1 MLRSLT
7 SGVSG
12 VRSHQIML
20 DVVGNNIANVNTTG
34 FKKSAVTFQDLLYET
49 SRGATAPQADMGGIN
64 PMQIGLGTTVAAIET
79 IHSQGPLQYTGNR
92 TDIAVQGDGYFVL
105 NDGTR
110 NVYSRAGNFVLDGNG
125 NIVQSGTGYTLMGY
139 ELTVDPDNPSRYI
152 RGTRLVSLN
161 IPVGQKLS
169 AKETEVLGLQCN
181 LDSRV
186 NTYLPMGLTNSNFS
200 TIANIGGQNYEISI
214 AEGSGNNLLS
224 ISIGGTAYG
233 LTLDGINTTTG
244 LPELS
249 SAPVTL
255 GNYTY
260 TLQFDDDTGELQLMD
275 SSNNNNVVWSQQIS
289 GMMDYEVI
297 YFKDSN
303 NSLRPYLAEFTDK
316 GDGNMVLTVWGQD
329 NSNAWTSFVEEIPIN
344 ADGAFV
350 IPAAGQIITGLAG
363 NVWVKLNSTEDGKGL
378 SISSSNDGGSTY
390 EVAVTLNQH
399 TSSIHS
405 TKVDIYDSLGN
416 PHTIEVAF
424 EKIGANEW
432 RWRAW
437 LPSEAGIQLS
447 NNTGTIQFSSDGK
460 LVAGGTAT
468 VDLGFSL
475 LGAEDATVKF
485 DFSGESFGKSPI
497 DGVTQFGSSFTTK
510 AYYQDGYPMGVL
522 QDFSIASDG
531 VIVGVYSNGRT
542 NALYSTSL
550 AVFSNPSGLE
560 KIGMTAFVPT
570 ANSGL
575 PQLVVPGEGGA
586 GTLAGGNL
594 EMANVDL
601 AEEFTRLII
610 AQRGFQASARV
621 ITTSDQVLDELIN
634 LKR

>member
-169 AKETEVLGLQCN
+169 AKGTEVLGLQCN

-200 TIANIGGQNYEISI
+200 TIANIGGQNYKISI
-214 AEGSGNNLLS
+214 AEGNGNNLLS
-224 ISIGGTAYG
+224 VSIGGTAYDLQLG
-233 LTLDGINTTTG
+233 GINTTTG
-244 LPELS
+244 LPKLQDVS
-249 SAPVTL
+249 GVL
-255 GNYTY
+255 GN
-260 TLQFDDDTGELQLMD
+260 TLHFDDDTGELQLMD
-275 SSNNNNVVWSQQIS
+275 SSNNIVWSQQIS

-303 NSLRPYLAEFTDK
+303 NSLRPCLAEFTDK

-329 NSNAWTSFVEEIPIN
+329 NSNAWTSFAEEIPIN
-344 ADGAFV
+344 ADGTFN
-350 IPAAGQIITGLAG
+350 IPSSGLSFTGNFSG
-363 NVWVKLNSTEDGKGL
+363 GVSVRLNSTEDGKGL

-390 EVAVTLNQH
+390 EVAATLNQR

-405 TKVDIYDSLGN
+405 TKVDIYDSWGN

-485 DFSGESFGKSPI
+485 DFSGESFGKNPI

-522 QDFSIASDG
+522 QDFSISSDG